1 MIDPLTFFRKG
12 LNTMREAAY
21 LELLARAGE
30 DGLPL
35 PVISKT
41 MREVTSTA
49 HITCR
54 KLEDKGSINPPLR
67 KHTGKA
73 SANIWTISHAGR
85 ALIELQ
91 TTVNLIK

>member
-12 LNTMREAAY
+12 LFQIREAAY

-41 MREVTSTA
+41 MGEVTSTA
-49 HITCR
+49 HLTCR
-54 KLEDKGSINPPLR
+54 KLEDKGYVNAPMR

-73 SANIWTISHAGR
+73 SANIWTISQAGR
-85 ALIELQ
+85 ELIHLQ